1 MKATETLVKTSTN
14 GTNEDATMIKVC
26 TLDKLLKIRTTD
38 SNSPPPNF
46 LNQWGHAYSL
56 NSFCCL
62 DDPLPINEG
71 SDYDGEGDVTLNSNI
86 SSHFHGSGV

>member
-1 MKATETLVKTSTN
+1 MHTLN
-14 GTNEDATMIKVC
+14 
-26 TLDKLLKIRTTD
+26 KLLKIRTTD

-46 LNQWGHAYSL
+46 LNQWGHAYLL

-86 SSHFHGSGV
+86 SSHFHGSGEGVYDGGFLKGAGGAVKDG

>member
-1 MKATETLVKTSTN
+1 MHTLN
-14 GTNEDATMIKVC
+14 
-26 TLDKLLKIRTTD
+26 KLLKIRTTD

-62 DDPLPINEG
+62 DDPLPINEV
-71 SDYDGEGDVTLNSNI
+71 SDYDGEGDVTLD
-86 SSHFHGSGV
+86 SSHFHGSGEGVCDGGFAGGAGKDS